1 MFKTGVTYDLSADR
15 SEDRTLSAKLECY
28 GFVIEKKTDNI
39 DGGKICLTPRELVAL
54 VDNLKKEFPNAK
66 WE

>member
-1 MFKTGVTYDLSADR
+1 MFKTGVTYDLSKDQ
-15 SEDRTLSAKLECY
+15 SEDRTLSAKLECF

-39 DGGKICLTPRELVAL
+39 DGGKICLTPRELVEL
-54 VDNLKKEFPNAK
+54 VSNLKAEFPHAR